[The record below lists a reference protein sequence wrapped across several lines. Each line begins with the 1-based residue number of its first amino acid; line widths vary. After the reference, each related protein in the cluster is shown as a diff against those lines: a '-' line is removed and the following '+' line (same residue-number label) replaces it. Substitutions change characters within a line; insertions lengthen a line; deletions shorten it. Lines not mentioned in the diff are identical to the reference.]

1 MALSTSL
8 STGCIIPTA
17 LEQYDVD
24 TSEKT
29 YKYLQHFFNCIT
41 YCQKQWTIIILPIN
55 TRVPYWQY
63 ECSENTMNLSVH
75 FCIDWISQFWN
86 RWENPEHIPE
96 LLQKYYNKTN
106 NTDIISLLIKH
117 LLYKKDFD
125 FKVEYPILP

>member
-1 MALSTSL
+1 MALSTYI

-17 LEQYDVD
+17 LEQYDVNNP
-24 TSEKT
+24 EKA
-29 YKYLQHFFNCIT
+29 YKYLQQFFNCIT
-41 YCQKQWTIIILPIN
+41 YCQSQWTIIILPIN
-55 TRVPYWQY
+55 NRRPYRQY
-63 ECSENTMNLSVH
+63 GCAENTMNLSVH

-86 RWENPEHIPE
+86 RWENPEHIPA
-96 LLQKYYNKTN
+96 LLQKYYNNTN

>member
-29 YKYLQHFFNCIT
+29 YKYLQQFFSCIRHWLWD
-41 YCQKQWTIIILPIN
+41 WTIIILPIN
-55 TRVPYWQY
+55 NRRPYRQY
-63 ECSENTMNLSVH
+63 GRAENTMNLSVH

-86 RWENPEHIPE
+86 RWDNPEHIPA
-96 LLQKYYNKTN
+96 LLQKYYNNTN